1 MKIQK
6 YTIFVKK
13 GLKIDMIKIL
23 KNCNVRDHCHCIG
36 EYSIVYVV

>member
-13 GLKIDMIKIL
+13 GLKINMIKVK

>member
-13 GLKIDMIKIL
+13 GFKINMIKIK

-36 EYSIVYVV
+36 ESSIVYVV